1 MRAGASLGW
10 RIATAVAFGATA
22 ALAVT
27 LSRGVPLHAALA
39 SAKGADAQRTAAT
52 APRSAVT
59 ARCAA
64 SGLRISVGPGAR
76 VTTAITRYALDFTNV
91 SRASCTLAGYPEVA
105 AYRGDGVQVGAAAG
119 DDLSAAARRVLLSTR
134 ADRARG
140 PGCRGPRGPL
150 RPGPRDR
157 TAGRHAR
164 ADGRPLRAAFPG
176 GLHRPRAPGA
186 GLPAGPRDRARRERG
201 HAHRHRRRVQVLR
214 RLPAR
219 PGHCTRPGP
228 SRGTGPQ
235 PTDGIRRPKRRG
247 CRF

>member
-39 SAKGADAQRTAAT
+39 SAKGAEAQRTAAS

-119 DDLSAAARRVLLSTR
+119 DDLSAAARRVLLAPRQTAHAALDASVPAARCGPVHAAGLRVVTPGQAAARYVRHSLAACTAR
-134 ADRARG
+134 A
-140 PGCRGPRGPL
+140 PRGQDYL
-150 RPGPRDR
+150 RVHAIAAGASAGTRIGTVAEFKPSRPARSAGPS
-157 TAGRHAR
+157 H
-164 ADGRPLRAAFPG
+164 
-176 GLHRPRAPGA
+176 
-186 GLPAGPRDRARRERG
+186 PAGA
-201 HAHRHRRRVQVLR
+201 V
-214 RLPAR
+214 AR
-219 PGHCTRPGP
+219 PGAEAG
-228 SRGTGPQ
+228 
-235 PTDGIRRPKRRG
+235 
-247 CRF
+247 